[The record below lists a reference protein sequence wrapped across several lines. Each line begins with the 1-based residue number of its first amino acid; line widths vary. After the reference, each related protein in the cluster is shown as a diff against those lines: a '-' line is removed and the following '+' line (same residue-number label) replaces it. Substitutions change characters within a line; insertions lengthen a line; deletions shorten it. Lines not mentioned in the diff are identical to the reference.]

1 MMERIE
7 EEVKKDWRQERL
19 EVTTPQL
26 TSVVHLNESTVA
38 YADSTELLGR
48 SLHAAEWSLGPSHDM
63 TILAA
68 SDLASVLMQTDSVEA
83 HDQAE
88 HLLRRCVRHWR
99 QKDSEEGSLPS
110 LRTVA
115 AVRALATM
123 TTTLKRP
130 GMLDC
135 AREALGV
142 VQQYGER
149 GFYHPEHVQAL
160 KGLARALLANDPA
173 DDAMEAEALLRTAS
187 SMEAVMATMEEE
199 FVNVMNAASLSS
211 SAAREE
217 MLANWRVTTLPVQV
231 KAWFDLVGENK
242 ESSDLEND
250 ALTDALRFQSS
261 GESTLSEAKIS
272 ALRSTRCMLALA
284 LIASH
289 KKSIEGDGS
298 SAEAARII
306 QNTWDPRLD
315 AKEEVENTAQR
326 RPLATSVLAAI
337 GNVLGGGSRSAF
349 STNVRAAAVALPVF
363 LVVASIR
370 LVLHAARSPS
380 EEGAADEDQESG
392 DLVEASTA
400 IAELTWRSGV
410 ATVAGAVFI
419 WAWSR

>member
-1 MMERIE
+1 MLRSLILSSTHNGYHPKKMPESSKAEGRLMMERIE

-135 AREALGV
+135 ARTTPSRVL
-142 VQQYGER
+142 R
-149 GFYHPEHVQAL
+149 DHPNEVSAH
-160 KGLARALLANDPA
+160 
-173 DDAMEAEALLRTAS
+173 LR
-187 SMEAVMATMEEE
+187 
-199 FVNVMNAASLSS
+199 
-211 SAAREE
+211 
-217 MLANWRVTTLPVQV
+217 P
-231 KAWFDLVGENK
+231 
-242 ESSDLEND
+242 
-250 ALTDALRFQSS
+250 
-261 GESTLSEAKIS
+261 
-272 ALRSTRCMLALA
+272 
-284 LIASH
+284 
-289 KKSIEGDGS
+289 
-298 SAEAARII
+298 
-306 QNTWDPRLD
+306 
-315 AKEEVENTAQR
+315 
-326 RPLATSVLAAI
+326 
-337 GNVLGGGSRSAF
+337 
-349 STNVRAAAVALPVF
+349 
-363 LVVASIR
+363 
-370 LVLHAARSPS
+370 
-380 EEGAADEDQESG
+380 
-392 DLVEASTA
+392 
-400 IAELTWRSGV
+400 
-410 ATVAGAVFI
+410 
-419 WAWSR
+419 